1 MNNDRTIL
9 IINPGST
16 STKVGIFSAGE
27 MKVNVSVK
35 HADEEIRKFA
45 TIWDQYDY
53 RREAILQ
60 VLKDND
66 LSMGEMDAI
75 ACRGGNV
82 KPLPGGT
89 YRVCPK
95 MIADMK
101 SGIYGGHPINVGGLV
116 AFDLGNQFNIPVLTA
131 DPPMTDELCISAR
144 YSGIPQIARQ
154 SSFHALN
161 QKATARKISAELG
174 RKYDEVNLIVV
185 HLGGGISVGAHKK
198 GKIIDVNNALDGD
211 GPFSP
216 ERAGSL
222 PAGDLVKMC
231 FSGEYSKEQI
241 LKLLTGGGGLYA
253 YLGTTNA
260 IEIEKR
266 IAEGDRKA
274 AEVYEAMIYQVA
286 KEIGASAAVL
296 EGKVDAIALTGS
308 LVYSRTLLE
317 SLKNKISFIAPV
329 YLNPGE
335 NEMEALADAAM
346 RYFNKEEELSI
357 YRLGEEI
364 SDGACSQLTLAAHRS
379 K

>member
-1 MNNDRTIL
+1 MTTDKTIL

-16 STKVGIFSAGE
+16 STKIGIFSAGE
-27 MKVNVSVK
+27 MKVNESVK
-35 HADEEIRKFA
+35 HADEELRKFH

-53 RREAILQ
+53 RKDAILKF
-60 VLKDND
+60 LADNETG
-66 LSMGEMDAI
+66 MEEIDAI

-82 KPLPGGT
+82 RPLPGGI

-116 AFDLGNQFNIPVLTA
+116 AFDLGNQYRIPVLTA
-131 DPPMTDELCISAR
+131 DPPMTDELCSFAR
-144 YSGIPQIARQ
+144 YSGIPEITRT

-161 QKATARKISAELG
+161 QKATARKIAAGLG
-174 RKYDEVNLIVV
+174 KGYEEVNLIVA

-198 GKIIDVNNALDGD
+198 GQIIDVNNALDGD

-241 LKLLTGGGGLYA
+241 LKFLTGGGGLYA

-266 IAEGDRKA
+266 IADGDEKA
-274 AEVYEAMIYQVA
+274 AEVYESMAYQIA
-286 KEIGASAAVL
+286 KEIGACATVL
-296 EGKVDAIALTGS
+296 EGNVDAIALTGS
-308 LVYSRTLLE
+308 LVYSQVLLD
-317 SLKNKISFIAPV
+317 SLKKRIAFIAPI

-346 RYFNKEEELSI
+346 RYLNHEEELAV
-357 YRLGEEI
+357 Y
-364 SDGACSQLTLAAHRS
+364 D
-379 K
+379 

>member
-1 MNNDRTIL
+1 MSKDKTIL

-16 STKVGIFSAGE
+16 STKVGIFAGGE
-27 MKVNVSVK
+27 MKINKSVK
-35 HADEEIRKFA
+35 HDDEELRKFA

-53 RREAILQ
+53 RKDAILG
-60 VLKDND
+60 VLRDND
-66 LSMGEMDAI
+66 LSIENIDAI

-82 KPLPGGT
+82 KPLPGGI
-89 YRVCPK
+89 YKVCPK

-101 SGIYGGHPINVGGLV
+101 SGIYGGHPINVGGLI

-144 YSGIPQIARQ
+144 YSGIPQISRQ

-161 QKATARKISAELG
+161 QKATARKIAADLG

-211 GPFSP
+211 GAFSP

-231 FSGEYSKEQI
+231 FSGEYSKAQI
-241 LKLLTGGGGLYA
+241 LKMLTGGGGLYA

-266 IAEGDRKA
+266 IAGGDLKA
-274 AEVYEAMIYQVA
+274 AEVYEAMAYQVA
-286 KEIGASAAVL
+286 KEIGACTTVL
-296 EGKVDAIALTGS
+296 EGEIDAIALTGS
-308 LVYSRTLLE
+308 LVYSKILLD
-317 SLKNKISFIAPV
+317 SLLKKISFIAPV
-329 YLNPGE
+329 MLNPGE

-346 RYFNKEEELSI
+346 RYFNNVEELSI
-357 YRLGEEI
+357 Y
-364 SDGACSQLTLAAHRS
+364 D
-379 K
+379 

>member
-1 MNNDRTIL
+1 MSNDKTIL

-60 VLKDND
+60 VLKDNN

-89 YRVCPK
+89 YLVCPK

-144 YSGIPQIARQ
+144 YSGLPQIARQ

-161 QKATARKISAELG
+161 QKATARKIAAELG

-185 HLGGGISVGAHKK
+185 HLGGGISVGSHKK

-253 YLGTTNA
+253 YLGTTNV

-266 IAEGDRKA
+266 IAEGDHKA

-308 LVYSRTLLE
+308 LVYSQMLLE
-317 SLKNKISFIAPV
+317 RLKAKISFIAPV

-357 YRLGEEI
+357 YRAGEEV
-364 SDGACSQLTLAAHRS
+364 SNGTV
-379 K
+379 

>member
-1 MNNDRTIL
+1 MGGARNLAAEETMNNDKTIL

-16 STKVGIFSAGE
+16 STKIGIFAAGE

-35 HADEEIRKFA
+35 HPDEELRKFR

-53 RREAILQ
+53 RRGAIFT
-60 VLKDND
+60 VLRDHGMTMD
-66 LSMGEMDAI
+66 EIDAI

-89 YRVCPK
+89 YRICSK

-116 AFDLGNQFNIPVLTA
+116 AYDLGDQFNIPVLTA
-131 DPPMTDELCISAR
+131 DPPMTDELCASAR

-161 QKATARKISAELG
+161 QKATARKVAAGLG
-174 RKYDEVNLIVV
+174 KRYEEVNLIVA
-185 HLGGGISVGAHKK
+185 HLGGGISVGAHRR
-198 GKIIDVNNALDGD
+198 GRIIDVNNALDGD

-222 PAGDLVKMC
+222 PAGDLVKLC
-231 FSGEYSKEQI
+231 FSGEYTKDQV

-266 IAEGDRKA
+266 IAEGDREA
-274 AEVYEAMIYQVA
+274 AEVYEAMAYQVA
-286 KEIGASAAVL
+286 KEAGACAAVL
-296 EGKVDAIALTGS
+296 EGEIDAIALTGS
-308 LVYSRTLLE
+308 LVYSKVLLD
-317 SLKNKISFIAPV
+317 SLTRKISFIAPIHLV
-329 YLNPGE
+329 PGE
-335 NEMEALADAAM
+335 NEMEALAEAAM
-346 RYFNKEEELSI
+346 RYFTGEEELSV
-357 YRLGEEI
+357 Y
-364 SDGACSQLTLAAHRS
+364 AA
-379 K
+379 

>member
-1 MNNDRTIL
+1 MSSDKTIL

-16 STKVGIFSAGE
+16 STKVGIFSDGE
-27 MKVNVSVK
+27 MRVNVSVK
-35 HADEEIRKFA
+35 HDDAELRKFA

-53 RREAILQ
+53 RKDAILG
-60 VLKDND
+60 VLRDND
-66 LSMGEMDAI
+66 LSIEKIDAI

-82 KPLPGGT
+82 KPLPGGI
-89 YRVCPK
+89 YRICPK

-101 SGIYGGHPINVGGLV
+101 SGVYGGHPINVGGLI
-116 AFDLGNQFNIPVLTA
+116 AFDLGNQYNIPVLTA
-131 DPPMTDELCISAR
+131 DPPMTDELCASAR
-144 YSGIPQIARQ
+144 YSGIPQISRQ

-161 QKATARKISAELG
+161 QKATARKIAAGLG
-174 RKYDEVNLIVV
+174 KKYDEVNLIVV
-185 HLGGGISVGAHKK
+185 HLGGGISVGAHRK

-222 PAGDLVKMC
+222 PAGDLVKLC

-266 IAEGDRKA
+266 IADGDLKA
-274 AEVYEAMIYQVA
+274 AEVYEAMAYQVA
-286 KEIGASAAVL
+286 KEIGACTTVL
-296 EGKVDAIALTGS
+296 EGEIDAIALTGS
-308 LVYSRTLLE
+308 LVYSKILLD
-317 SLKNKISFIAPV
+317 SLLKKISFIAPV
-329 YLNPGE
+329 LLNPGE

-346 RYFNKEEELSI
+346 RYFSQEEELSV
-357 YRLGEEI
+357 Y
-364 SDGACSQLTLAAHRS
+364 S
-379 K
+379 